1 MTAPCPSDEARAAT
15 AVRSMTGCGEGMAV
29 DGVGSCRVELRCVNN
44 RFLKFALRA
53 RDGFAVLEARAEGV
67 VRGRVRRGSVQMT
80 LEFTGADV
88 AGRRLDSAQL
98 GAYLDDLERFCAQRG
113 LPLPATTDAL
123 LGLPGVVVER
133 VIDGSLADRA
143 WPVVS
148 RALALAL
155 DALDRMRLAE
165 GDALAADLRA
175 TCREIREL
183 AAPIVARAPLLVE
196 ARRDRL
202 LGRLT
207 SSLGPQG
214 VTVSSAD
221 VAREVALVAER
232 CDVSEELV
240 RLESHLAQF
249 ERLLETEAPG
259 RQLDFLAQE
268 LGREANTIA
277 SKSPDAAIA
286 HAVVEIKARIERL
299 REQVQ
304 NVE

>member
-1 MTAPCPSDEARAAT
+1 
-15 AVRSMTGCGEGMAV
+15 MTGCGEGMAT
-29 DGVGSCRVELRCVNN
+29 DAVGSCRVELRCVNN
-44 RFLKFALRA
+44 RFFKFALRA
-53 RDGFAVLEARAEGV
+53 RDGFAVLEARAEAL

-80 LEFTGADV
+80 LEFVGAGA
-88 AGRRLDSAQL
+88 AGRRLDTDQL
-98 GAYLDDLERFCAQRG
+98 GAYLDDLERMCVGRG
-113 LPLPATTDAL
+113 LPLPSTLDAL

-133 VIDGSLADRA
+133 AIDGSLADQA

-148 RALALAL
+148 RALGAAL
-155 DALDRMRLAE
+155 DALDGMRRAE
-165 GDALAADLRA
+165 GAALATDLRA
-175 TCREIREL
+175 TCAEIRQL
-183 AAPIVARAPLLVE
+183 AAPIVARSPLLVE
-196 ARRDRL
+196 ARRERL
-202 LGRLT
+202 LERL
-207 SSLGPQG
+207 SAALGPQG
-214 VTVSSAD
+214 VTVSPAD

-240 RLESHLAQF
+240 RLESHLGQF
-249 ERLLETEAPG
+249 ERLLDAEAPG

>member
-1 MTAPCPSDEARAAT
+1 
-15 AVRSMTGCGEGMAV
+15 MTGCGEGMAT
-29 DGVGSCRVELRCVNN
+29 DAVGSCRVELRCVNN
-44 RFLKFALRA
+44 RFFKFALRA
-53 RDGFAVLEARAEGV
+53 RDGFAVLEARAEAL

-80 LEFTGADV
+80 LEFVGAGA
-88 AGRRLDSAQL
+88 AGRRLDTDQL
-98 GAYLDDLERFCAQRG
+98 GAYLDDLERMCVGRG
-113 LPLPATTDAL
+113 LPLPSTLDAL

-133 VIDGSLADRA
+133 AIDGSLADRA

-148 RALALAL
+148 RALGAAL
-155 DALDRMRLAE
+155 DALDGMRRAE
-165 GDALAADLRA
+165 GAALATDLRA
-175 TCREIREL
+175 TCAEIRQL
-183 AAPIVARAPLLVE
+183 AAPIVARSPLLVE
-196 ARRDRL
+196 ARRERL
-202 LGRLT
+202 LERL
-207 SSLGPQG
+207 SAALGPQG
-214 VTVSSAD
+214 VTVSPAD

-240 RLESHLAQF
+240 RLESHLGQF
-249 ERLLETEAPG
+249 ERLLDAEAPG